1 METRAEQRL
10 PTPKE
15 AIDIGKSIP
24 NSSKKGHLPNI
35 LADSVK
41 SHNKD
46 YIVSL
51 ECIQKTGLPLDI
63 LRQWL
68 GAEKCSTNSMWRKKE
83 QQKFGP
89 ICIMENGNLKVT
101 KPWRYIAIE
110 IVKNNI

>member
-46 YIVSL
+46 DIVSQ
-51 ECIQKTGLPLDI
+51 EWIQKTGLPLHI

-68 GAEKCSTNSMWRKKE
+68 GAEECATNSMWRKKE